1 MIINVLQW
9 RFADKAAFRFAFI
22 LLFLFIIVFNNGAF
36 VLLEPLAG
44 FITAGLHV
52 FIPWFAKNFLHLP
65 EQISQFTNGSGD
77 TTYDYVVLL
86 VITLAAVAGCIIWTF
101 TDRKRANYNR
111 LFYWLTVAVR
121 FYLGMMLIQYG
132 LYKVIK
138 TQFPSPGFYRLLSTY
153 GDSSPMGLA
162 WTFLGYSKGYNLF
175 MGVAEL
181 MGGLLFFRKTV
192 TLGAIISLMTA
203 ANVMAVNYFY
213 DVPVKIVS
221 TGMVMMCLFLL
232 LPNFSRLFQFFIKG
246 EPAKL
251 RSLVPPVISR
261 RWLYYGRY
269 VVKYLF
275 IILGIGLPLAQI
287 WGMRTQYGDGA
298 PKSPLYGAYEVN
310 TFTIG
315 NDTLKTGSNATKTW
329 KWLLLENTENAVI
342 RYAGKES
349 EWVKINAD
357 TVHHRLSFVFKED
370 VKNAITY
377 QYTKPDSLHLILTSK
392 PGKDR
397 VRIELTKKQF
407 LLQDRKFN
415 WVNEVPFNR

>member
-9 RFADKAAFRFAFI
+9 RFAEKAAFRFAFI

-36 VLLEPLAG
+36 ILLAPLAG
-44 FITAGLHV
+44 YITAGLHV

-65 EQISQFTNGSGD
+65 QQISQFTNGSGD

-86 VITLAAVAGCIIWTF
+86 VITLASIAGSIIWTF

-111 LFYWLTVAVR
+111 LFYWLTVIVR
-121 FYLGMMLIQYG
+121 FYLGLMLIQYG

-138 TQFPSPGFYRLLSTY
+138 TQFPFPGFYRLLSTY
-153 GDSSPMGLA
+153 GESSPMGLA

-175 MGVAEL
+175 MGIAEL

-192 TLGAIISLMTA
+192 TLGAVISLMTA

-261 RWLYYGRY
+261 RWLYYSKYG
-269 VVKYLF
+269 VKYLF
-275 IILGIGLPLAQI
+275 IIIGIGLPLFQI
-287 WGMRTQYGDGA
+287 LNLRSQYGDHA
-298 PKSPLYGAYEVN
+298 PKPPLYGAYEVN
-310 TFTIG
+310 NFTVG
-315 NDTLKTGSNATKTW
+315 NDTLKTGSAAAVRW
-329 KWLLLENTENAVI
+329 KLLLLEDVGNAVI
-342 RYAGKES
+342 RYENNKR
-349 EWVKINAD
+349 EWVKINTD
-357 TVHHRLSFVFKED
+357 TVNHKLSFVFEQD
-370 VKNAITY
+370 SANVVSY
-377 QYTKPDSLHLILTSK
+377 QYTKPDSLHLILTGK
-392 PGKDR
+392 PGKDL
-397 VRIELTKKQF
+397 VRIELTKKKF
-407 LLQDRKFN
+407 LLLDRKFN
-415 WVNEVPFNR
+415 WVNETPFNR